1 MINYNIWFHA
11 KKYKKIMSQYSIL
24 NQNVIFLLTFYV
36 SKSEIWSENMFSRR
50 GSLTKS
56 FEGKKMLSYSSMYM
70 YVDDSQQMTRECF
83 WNFICFVHLTPFTV
97 FKLEAFYFTWYLYKY
112 QRCGYYQ
119 EFYCLQFFA
128 GCHMC
133 CKDTANVWVS
143 NHWLHLRG

>member
-1 MINYNIWFHA
+1 
-11 KKYKKIMSQYSIL
+11 MSQYSIL

-83 WNFICFVHLTPFTV
+83 
-97 FKLEAFYFTWYLYKY
+97 
-112 QRCGYYQ
+112 
-119 EFYCLQFFA
+119 
-128 GCHMC
+128 
-133 CKDTANVWVS
+133 
-143 NHWLHLRG
+143 